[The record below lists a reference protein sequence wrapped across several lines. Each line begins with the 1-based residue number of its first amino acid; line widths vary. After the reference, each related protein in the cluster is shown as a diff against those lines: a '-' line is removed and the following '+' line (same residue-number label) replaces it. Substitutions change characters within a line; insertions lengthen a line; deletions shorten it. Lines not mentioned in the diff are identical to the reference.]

1 MLDGTRDMESLAN
14 EMELLVR
21 SGAVDLVLTDENK
34 NLKGKELRRHAARQI
49 IERLAANSFLLPE
62 TK

>member
-1 MLDGTRDMESLAN
+1 MESLAN